1 MPFLQLLYRA
11 YSDLYFTYLEI
22 NPLGEYIAK
31 RQPRFPTINDRVYS
45 DQCNLHPL
53 SLSVYCSSLLVIT
66 GGVVYMLDLAA
77 RLDSTAEF
85 VCKVHWGDI
94 DFPPPFGREA
104 LQEVGTVGLQ
114 NGHKHG
120 DTVDLLWCL
129 LVLEQLSHMTPT
141 HMTVA
146 CGKLWIH
153 T

>member
-1 MPFLQLLYRA
+1 M
-11 YSDLYFTYLEI
+11 
-22 NPLGEYIAK
+22 
-31 RQPRFPTINDRVYS
+31 NDRVYS
-45 DQCNLHPL
+45 DQCNSHPL

-114 NGHKHG
+114 NSHQHG
-120 DTVDLLWCL
+120 DTWSP
-129 LVLEQLSHMTPT
+129 LVLVGSGTSITYDSYTYDRSMRETMDTY
-141 HMTVA
+141 M
-146 CGKLWIH
+146 
-153 T
+153 